1 MHLAN
6 GNGVLNFS
14 QFEPFSKNPPI
25 AKVFREVSLADEL
38 GSGMR
43 NTYKYTKLYSGGEP
57 QFIEGDLFRTII
69 PLKPIATAK
78 VGPVMDSDVSHQ
90 ENHQVSHQENHQEPI
105 PNRII
110 DFCSTARSKKEIAA
124 FLGYKDIGNLT
135 RRYISPLVAEGIIK
149 MTEPD
154 NPTSRNQKYIKA

>member
-1 MHLAN
+1 MYTENGNLAN

-78 VGPVMDSDVSHQ
+78 VGPGVSD
-90 ENHQVSHQENHQEPI
+90 QVGDHDTDQVDDHDI
-105 PNRII
+105 AARILS
-110 DFCSTARSKKEIAA
+110 FCSIPRTKKEICEH
-124 FLGYKDIGNLT
+124 LGYNNLT
-135 RRYISPLVAEGIIK
+135 YFTRSYLMPLIESGKIK
-149 MTEPD
+149 MTIPD
-154 NPTSRNQKYIKA
+154 KPKSRNQKYIKA

>member
-1 MHLAN
+1 MYTANGNLAN

-25 AKVFREVSLADEL
+25 AKMFREVSLADEL

-43 NTYKYTKLYSGGEP
+43 NTYKYTKMYSGGEP

-78 VGPVMDSDVSHQ
+78 VGSEANSDT
-90 ENHQVSHQENHQEPI
+90 NHQDNHQEPI

-110 DFCSTARSKKEIAA
+110 DFCSIARSKKRNCSI
-124 FLGYKDIGNLT
+124 LGIQGY
-135 RRYISPLVAEGIIK
+135 R
-149 MTEPD
+149 
-154 NPTSRNQKYIKA
+154 